1 MKQIKIGIYVIIGL
15 SILVASITLVA
26 GLIFLMRQEMI
37 KALIYLILTVFWL
50 VGLVIN
56 IKLLKKWNSMSEK
69 DSGHQDDN

>member
-1 MKQIKIGIYVIIGL
+1 MKHIKIGIYVIIGL

>member
-69 DSGHQDDN
+69 DSCHQDDN

>member
-1 MKQIKIGIYVIIGL
+1 MKQIKVGIYVIIGL

>member
-1 MKQIKIGIYVIIGL
+1 MKQTKIGIYVIIGL
-15 SILVASITLVA
+15 SILVASITLIA
-26 GLIFLMRQEMI
+26 GLIFLLRQEMV

>member
-26 GLIFLMRQEMI
+26 GLIFLMRQEMV